1 MPYIQNRTYRNSF
14 LPSMTLFWNNLK
26 ENIKNL
32 EKLPL
37 KTHLTKHDPICNP
50 YYYLESRQFNIIMA
64 RLRMRCSELRQ
75 HLFDMNII
83 DNNNCECG
91 LPKTTSHFFLEC
103 PLYIAPRRILCDFFL
118 CDVLLYGISNNF
130 ILNQATQDYVIATN
144 RFGLLNNLLCY
155 EFYNNC
161 HNYS

>member
-1 MPYIQNRTYRNSF
+1 
-14 LPSMTLFWNNLK
+14 
-26 ENIKNL
+26 
-32 EKLPL
+32 
-37 KTHLTKHDPICNP
+37 
-50 YYYLESRQFNIIMA
+50 MA

-91 LPKTTSHFFLEC
+91 LPMTASHFFLEC
-103 PLYIAPRRILCDFFL
+103 PLYIAPRRILCDFLLRNNYEFTVH
-118 CDVLLYGISNNF
+118 VLLYGISNNF
-130 ILNQATQDYVIATN
+130 ILNQATQDYVIASN